1 MLLTNSQDET
11 SLIGD
16 IAQSITSATTETYN
30 DTSELG
36 QSTDIWG
43 NINRTMNTM
52 GREVINVTGDG
63 HCLLYAVEKC
73 LTLESIGTLTH
84 EELCE
89 GLVTE
94 SRSNIDYYDDFAPA
108 EDIISDLENYVHN
121 REYNTDAVDLV
132 LAALCNLLGV
142 SAIAYRFG
150 EDGLSI
156 NGLGPG
162 RAGVVFNGDIHLAL
176 HGDGVN
182 AHFNALRQIDI
193 AAPTEANTARPLF
206 SPEVI
211 PRG

>member
-1 MLLTNSQDET
+1 
-11 SLIGD
+11 
-16 IAQSITSATTETYN
+16 
-30 DTSELG
+30 
-36 QSTDIWG
+36 
-43 NINRTMNTM
+43 MNTM

-73 LTLESIGTLTH
+73 LTHESIGTLTH

-94 SRSNIDYYDDFAPA
+94 IRSNIDYYDDFAPA
-108 EDIISDLENYVHN
+108 GQDIFSDIENYVHN

-142 SAIAYRFG
+142 SAIVYRFG

-162 RAGVVFNGDIHLAL
+162 RPGVVFNGDIHLAL

-182 AHFNALRQIDI
+182 AHYTALRQIDI

-211 PRG
+211 QKHPHENQTKEDLGKSLLY